1 MFLGW
6 LLCGCAA
13 GSSIVTPSE
22 PCLASF
28 NSRFAAARVTLER
41 KALVRS
47 MDNSELRCLFEEARG
62 GPQPDADFFV
72 PAPNRRGRRVQRFF
86 GVNGLRFFREFEK
99 RTLVLDGPD
108 GVALVVGYNVSSIGR
123 WLASPGMFRLET
135 PEHGPSLLDYR
146 IDFVSWLGSGEG
158 AVQLREWRTDG
169 LMHVKNNAGNPIFTG
184 LTDTLYVIN
193 EDVAVGV
200 AERIVGEKTTIESY
214 FLLLRLP

>member
-1 MFLGW
+1 MLLGW

-13 GSSIVTPSE
+13 GSPNLTPSE
-22 PCLASF
+22 PCVASF
-28 NSRFAAARVTLER
+28 NSRFAAAREILQR

-47 MDNSELRCLFEEARG
+47 MDNSELRCLFEEARA
-62 GPQPDADFFV
+62 GPQPDSDFFV
-72 PAPNRRGRRVQRFF
+72 PARNRRGRRAQRFF

-99 RTLVLDGPD
+99 RTLVLNDPD
-108 GVALVVGYNVSSIGR
+108 GVARVVGYNVSSIGR
-123 WLASPGMFRLET
+123 LLASPGMFRLEA

-158 AVQLREWRTDG
+158 ASQLKEWRTDG
-169 LMHVKNNAGNPIFTG
+169 LMQVKNNEGNPIFTG
-184 LTDTLYVIN
+184 LTDTLYLVN

-200 AERIVGEKTTIESY
+200 AERIEGEKTTIESY